1 MKNLFSINNK
11 KVLITGGSGGI
22 GKELVNSFLDNGA
35 FVYSLDKNISKSKF
49 KKFNFI
55 KFDLQ
60 NLNESTAPN
69 LKKIIDDLNIE
80 ILINNA
86 AVTYS
91 NHLTEYKLTDWDK
104 TIQINLNSIFYLS
117 QIVSKNMVKKK
128 IKGSIINVTSIGAKI
143 GFPNNPAYTASKG
156 AVSNMTKSMAVDLG
170 TFGIRVNNLVPGY
183 TKTKMNQKSWSNKKQ
198 NKLRANRTMLLR
210 WALPREYVGPA
221 IFLASQAS
229 SYVTGSDL
237 VVDGGW
243 INKGL

>member
-1 MKNLFSINNK
+1 MNY
-11 KVLITGGSGGI
+11 VR
-22 GKELVNSFLDNGA
+22 
-35 FVYSLDKNISKSKF
+35 
-49 KKFNFI
+49 
-55 KFDLQ
+55 
-60 NLNESTAPN
+60 
-69 LKKIIDDLNIE
+69 
-80 ILINNA
+80 
-86 AVTYS
+86 
-91 NHLTEYKLTDWDK
+91 
-104 TIQINLNSIFYLS
+104 
-117 QIVSKNMVKKK
+117 NMVKKK

-170 TFGIRVNNLVPGY
+170 TFGIRVNNLEPGY